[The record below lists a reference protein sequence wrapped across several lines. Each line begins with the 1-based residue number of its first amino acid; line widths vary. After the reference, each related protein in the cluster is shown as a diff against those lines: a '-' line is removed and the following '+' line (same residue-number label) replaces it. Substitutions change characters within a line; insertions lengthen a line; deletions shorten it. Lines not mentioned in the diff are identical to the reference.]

1 MLKEF
6 NLCQLHEKHTGLRRL
21 MVFGNAGEL
30 QICFPS
36 RQTSEI
42 ILNLPS
48 GREHFLCPEIESQM
62 KTTSIKNYP
71 LRGCTEN
78 IAIKY
83 GVSVNHSERYSIKT
97 ASSLDPLAEKI
108 LIINCLL
115 EL

>member
-1 MLKEF
+1 MKT
-6 NLCQLHEKHTGLRRL
+6 HRIEKIKSS
-21 MVFGNAGEL
+21 FDNAGEL

-71 LRGCTEN
+71 LKGCTEN

-108 LIINCLL
+108 LLL
-115 EL
+115 IVCSNFNHNIFLYI